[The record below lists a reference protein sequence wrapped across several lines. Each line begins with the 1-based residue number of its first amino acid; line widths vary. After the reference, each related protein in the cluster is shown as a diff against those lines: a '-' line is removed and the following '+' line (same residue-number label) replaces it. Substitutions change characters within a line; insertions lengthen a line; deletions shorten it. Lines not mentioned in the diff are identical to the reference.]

1 MRKILLILLP
11 LFCLFPLITYGDF
24 HKKGAISGWRFA
36 PLQLDASL
44 VKDRRLVDES
54 SHTFFAFGLF
64 ILRQKSAILSIAPI
78 ANTLQNN
85 YGLQINPICMGTAT
99 DKNFGLSFGF
109 ENYCKKNYGIQLGLW
124 NYGFA
129 GEKIEKENE
138 RTQILGLN
146 IADFLY
152 IGLANFSNE
161 IQLGLFNFSKDA
173 LFQVGLINFNP
184 SSYIPWM
191 PILNFNMG
199 RKKN

>member
-1 MRKILLILLP
+1 MKKKRLLILLILT
-11 LFCLFPLITYGDF
+11 LIPICTYGDF
-24 HKKGAISGWRFA
+24 HKKGAISGWGFA
-36 PLQLDASL
+36 PLQMDASL
-44 VKDRRLVDES
+44 VENRKLVDES
-54 SHTFFAFGLF
+54 THTFFAFGLF

-146 IADFLY
+146 IADTLY

-161 IQLGLFNFSKDA
+161 IQFGLFNFSKDA

>member
-1 MRKILLILLP
+1 MKKSLLTLLAATALVP
-11 LFCLFPLITYGDF
+11 LLSYGEFD
-24 HKKGAISGWRFA
+24 KKGAISGWGFA

-44 VKDRRLVDES
+44 VENRKLVDES
-54 SHTFFAFGLF
+54 SHTFFSFGLF
-64 ILRQKSAILSIAPI
+64 MLRQKSAILSIAAI

-85 YGLQINPICMGTAT
+85 YGIQINPICMGTAT
-99 DKNFGLSFGF
+99 DYNYGFSFGF
-109 ENYCKKNYGIQLGLW
+109 ENYSKRNYALQLGFL
-124 NYGFA
+124 NYSFA

-146 IADFLY
+146 IADILY

-184 SSYIPWM
+184 SSYLPWM
-191 PILNFNMG
+191 PIINFNMG